1 MVNRKAGGRVYMPCP
16 VADGNTPIVP
26 TARKYGDLPE
36 RARRPTGVSILA
48 CFFVFGVL
56 ASALTTLILLFP
68 GTPMDVLWRPN
79 PRAREGLVP
88 LGSVAAVL
96 MGAVCLACF
105 VAALGLWHLRRWGY
119 WTAMVILGI
128 NLLGDATNALV
139 TGDWR
144 TLIGVPIASAMIFY
158 LSRRRQHFQ

>member
-1 MVNRKAGGRVYMPCP
+1 MSCRVT
-16 VADGNTPIVP
+16 DGNTPTVR

-36 RARRPTGVSILA
+36 QASRPTGVSILA
-48 CFFVFGVL
+48 CFFVFGGL
-56 ASALTTLILLFP
+56 ASALTTLILLVP
-68 GTPMDVLWRPN
+68 GTPTDQLWRLN

-88 LGSVAAVL
+88 LGRAAVVL

-105 VAALGLWHLRRWGY
+105 VAALGLWRLRRWGY
-119 WTAMVILGI
+119 WTAMVILAI

-144 TLIGVPIASAMIFY
+144 TLIGVPIAGAMILY
-158 LSRRRQHFQ
+158 LWRKRQYFQ

>member
-1 MVNRKAGGRVYMPCP
+1 MPCP
-16 VADGNTPIVP
+16 VTDGNTPTVP
-26 TARKYGDLPE
+26 TARKNGDLPE

-56 ASALTTLILLFP
+56 ASALTTLILLVP
-68 GTPMDVLWRPN
+68 GTPTDVLWRLN

-88 LGSVAAVL
+88 LGRVAVVL
-96 MGAVCLACF
+96 MGGVCLACF
-105 VAALGLWHLRRWGY
+105 AAAVGLWRLRRWGY
-119 WTAMVILGI
+119 WTAIAILGI

-144 TLIGVPIASAMIFY
+144 ALIGVPIASVMILY
-158 LSRRRQHFQ
+158 LSRKRQHFQ